1 LVPIAA
7 GAFLCPLR
15 SEQSSYRRNKCIWT
29 SRLGDM
35 HACGALA
42 LKFAKAGVEHKRDAA
57 LFEPFAHGVVFPSL
71 NA

>member
-1 LVPIAA
+1 
-7 GAFLCPLR
+7 
-15 SEQSSYRRNKCIWT
+15 
-29 SRLGDM
+29 M

-57 LFEPFAHGVVFPSL
+57 LFEPFAHGVVLPSL